1 MEEKLTKIDIITSS
15 SKFEELKE
23 ALNAIGI
30 SGMTVSNVLGCGI
43 QKGHKEFYRGLALDI
58 NLLPKIKVEI
68 VVCDVPVD
76 LVVETAKKVL
86 YTEKI
91 GAGKIFIYDVK
102 NVIRISN
109 GAEGRDAL
117 HYDDWFRLKYNSNR
131 PT

>member
-1 MEEKLTKIDIITSS
+1 MEEKFSKIDIITSA
-15 SKFEELKE
+15 SKFDELKD
-23 ALNAIGI
+23 ALNEIGI

-76 LVVETAKKVL
+76 LVVETA
-86 YTEKI
+86 TKI
-91 GAGKIFIYDVK
+91 LHTGKMGDGKIFVYDVK

-109 GAEGRDAL
+109 GAQGRDAL
-117 HYDDWFRLKYNSNR
+117 RYNE
-131 PT
+131 